1 MALTKIITEGI
12 DDDAVTEAKLA
23 NAINTAVAANT
34 AKDLSNLDAANITS
48 GTIPTDRFPT
58 TLPVLNGSNLTN
70 LAAGQLSGTL
80 PAISGANLTDIS
92 TTPADGSIT
101 QAKLNFPVAN
111 RNLIINGAMQIAQRG
126 TSFTT
131 GDNAEHYVM
140 DRWALYVQ
148 NSNSRFTV
156 TQSEDAPDGF
166 GRACKIDCTTA
177 DTSLA
182 SNEEVQFYQKVEGF
196 NTQDFAKGTSAAK
209 QYTLS
214 FYVKT
219 NKTGTYIVRLLGRDN
234 TTSHVA
240 ASYTVSDTNW
250 NRYTITFPADTTNGR
265 SDNDDNGESLRV
277 VWWLVAGSAVNS
289 GSLQTTWANSSD
301 TGAATGQVN
310 FADSTSN
317 DFFITG
323 CQLEIGSVATD
334 FEHKSFG
341 QDLWACKRY
350 YQLHSMRYMAGNPV
364 STGNSGSIGGS
375 TLVFSP
381 EMRAT
386 PVATHSSL
394 MLKSASA
401 AFVNASLHANYELT
415 KQKLNYVVGKAS
427 PSNLH
432 SYVIFANLG
441 TFEAEL

>member
-1 MALTKIITEGI
+1 MAL
-12 DDDAVTEAKLA
+12 
-23 NAINTAVAANT
+23 NTVSSDRLSTNVKNTNFTAAE
-34 AKDLSNLDAANITS
+34 KQD
-48 GTIPTDRFPT
+48 
-58 TLPVLNGSNLTN
+58 LTN
-70 LAAGQLSGTL
+70 DILPLAGELG
-80 PAISGANLTDIS
+80 
-92 TTPADGSIT
+92 
-101 QAKLNFPVAN
+101 N
-111 RNLIINGAMQIAQRG
+111 RNKLINGGMSVSQRG

-131 GDNAEHYVM
+131 GDNAEHFSA
-140 DRWALYVQ
+140 DRWVLYAQ
-148 NSNSRFTV
+148 NTGSRFTI
-156 TQSEDAPDGF
+156 TQSTDTPDGF
-166 GRACKIDCTTA
+166 GNSLKIDCTTA

-250 NRYTITFPADTTNGR
+250 NRYTITFPADTTSGR
-265 SDNDDNGESLRV
+265 GDNNDNGEALRV

-323 CQLEIGSVATD
+323 CQLEVGSVATD
-334 FEHKSFG
+334 FEHRSIN
-341 QDLWACKRY
+341 QELDLC
-350 YQLHSMRYMAGNPV
+350 MRYFQKIPSDGNLMGQVGRVNGTTV
-364 STGNSGSIGGS
+364 SDTNFNLTKVMRAQPSVTLDSSGGFAFEYGSNAVGVSSASVSGITAENVFMRFNLSGSATNGDATYMQLSAGS
-375 TLVFSP
+375 FMKCS
-381 EMRAT
+381 
-386 PVATHSSL
+386 
-394 MLKSASA
+394 
-401 AFVNASLHANYELT
+401 
-415 KQKLNYVVGKAS
+415 
-427 PSNLH
+427 
-432 SYVIFANLG
+432 
-441 TFEAEL
+441 AEL

>member
-1 MALTKIITEGI
+1 MSTLKVDGIRSNSATSDAIT
-12 DDDAVTEAKLA
+12 LA
-23 NAINTAVAANT
+23 SDGTCT
-34 AKDLSNLDAANITS
+34 ANIT
-48 GTIPTDRFPT
+48 
-58 TLPVLNGSNLTN
+58 NNL
-70 LAAGQLSGTL
+70 S
-80 PAISGANLTDIS
+80 
-92 TTPADGSIT
+92 
-101 QAKLNFPVAN
+101 N
-111 RNLIINGAMQIAQRG
+111 RNKLINGAMQIVQRG

-323 CQLEIGSVATD
+323 CQLEVGSVATD
-334 FEHKSFG
+334 FEHRSFA
-341 QDLWACKRY
+341 QELALCQRY
-350 YQLHSMRYMAGNPV
+350 YEELHPRLLVLARYSHHDGNPYAQYHFKV
-364 STGNSGSIGGS
+364 EKRAAPTCTSSGTFVDSSGYSGSPSFSDTLADSTDIYGANSVTAGGILYLHNNS
-375 TLVFSP
+375 NGICHFS
-381 EMRAT
+381 
-386 PVATHSSL
+386 
-394 MLKSASA
+394 
-401 AFVNASLHANYELT
+401 
-415 KQKLNYVVGKAS
+415 
-427 PSNLH
+427 
-432 SYVIFANLG
+432 
-441 TFEAEL
+441 AEL